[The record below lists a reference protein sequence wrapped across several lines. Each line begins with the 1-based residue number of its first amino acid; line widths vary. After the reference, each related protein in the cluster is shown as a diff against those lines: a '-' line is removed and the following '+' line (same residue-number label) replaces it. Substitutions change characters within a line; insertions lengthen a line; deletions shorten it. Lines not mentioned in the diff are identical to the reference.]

1 MTKPRVDSP
10 AELDQFV
17 IVRTK
22 RPRRYVIGRVVEV
35 SRDGAVREYARL
47 KNGRRRNRRMNW
59 ATDTLW
65 TAPRWQPALA
75 SFWQHSHDGWTDFQ
89 SMQTD
94 VVRRQ
99 AQVEQE
105 EASP

>member
-1 MTKPRVDSP
+1 MTKPRVDSLSRARPVRHRPHP
-10 AELDQFV
+10 AAPPL
-17 IVRTK
+17 R
-22 RPRRYVIGRVVEV
+22 IGRVVEM
-35 SRDGAVREYARL
+35 SRDGAVREYARH
-47 KNGRRRNRRMNW
+47 GTPRNRRMNG

-65 TAPRWQPALA
+65 TALRWQPALA
-75 SFWQHSHDGWTDFQ
+75 SFWKNNHDGWADFGTL
-89 SMQTD
+89 QTD